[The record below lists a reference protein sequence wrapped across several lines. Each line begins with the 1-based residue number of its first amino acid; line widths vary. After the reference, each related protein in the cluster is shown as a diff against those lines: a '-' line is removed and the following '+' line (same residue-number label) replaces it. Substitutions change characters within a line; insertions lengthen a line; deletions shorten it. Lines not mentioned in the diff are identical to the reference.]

1 MRYIEQFNILVTGS
15 WDNTNITIWSVLD
28 FNELNKATTQNCIFR
43 LEIMSKSNDT
53 VNIITGDTNGQI
65 NIWNVNKISENKFSI
80 ELITSFKAHQSHIY
94 GIGVYESMNDKNKN
108 MYVMITGSRDSHIKV
123 WRIEES
129 E

>member
-53 VNIITGDTNGQI
+53 VNIFTGDTNGQI
-65 NIWNVNKISENKFSI
+65 NIWNVKKIKNNKFSI
-80 ELITSFKAHQSHIY
+80 ELITSFKAHDDQIR
-94 GIGVYESMNDKNKN
+94 GIGICESMNEQNKKMN
-108 MYVMITGSRDSHIKV
+108 VMITGSRDKHIKV
-123 WRIEES
+123 WGIEVS
-129 E
+129 